1 MSVPRK
7 DVASVWTRGFPI
19 SKEPASPGQCL
30 KKKRFLAGIR
40 QLAAASGGG
49 GGSNCWSF
57 TGNSGTDFVGKSDN
71 QTLEL
76 RVNSRRSAGVFA

>member
-1 MSVPRK
+1 MLKRLRAF
-7 DVASVWTRGFPI
+7 AS
-19 SKEPASPGQCL
+19 AAL
-30 KKKRFLAGIR
+30 
-40 QLAAASGGG
+40 LAAASGGG